1 MTQPPLSPDPKALL
15 HGVEEVV
22 ADPLRFKAKLMIG
35 ENAYASLRTINRG
48 RELWDVLGTAGT
60 GAAIASSSAVASTFF
75 APTGLLGLLGIGA
88 AVTPIGWVAFAALTS
103 GGACYGL
110 YRLLGNAKG
119 SRVIEI
125 PKFLNTPLDTLGLGM
140 FDLMAPVA
148 LRLAAVD
155 GQVDPQEREF
165 LTSHLVD
172 EWGLNREF
180 VTQGIRAIEPEV
192 MHGNIEAMA
201 TELADFLH
209 TNPDCNHL
217 AIASELSQFL
227 RQMLEASGELT
238 AQEELTLALV
248 MTTLSTAPA
257 GEWSKA
263 WLRARSHAGDT
274 AGRLRQS
281 ATKAADWA
289 QQHAPTGEQLRTGTA
304 HATSQTLKV
313 LRNAVNWAHDKLPA
327 STSDPHATKPESSAG
342 RTPGGAPRKRG

>member
-1 MTQPPLSPDPKALL
+1 
-15 HGVEEVV
+15 VV
-22 ADPLRFKAKLMIG
+22 
-35 ENAYASLRTINRG
+35 
-48 RELWDVLGTAGT
+48 GTAGT
-60 GAAIASSSAVASTFF
+60 GAAIASSSVVASTFF

-110 YRLLGNAKG
+110 YRLLGDAKG

-140 FDLMAPVA
+140 FDLIAPVA

-192 MHGNIEAMA
+192 MHGDIEAMA
-201 TELADFLH
+201 RELAEFLH
-209 TNPDCNHL
+209 ANPDCNHL
-217 AIASELSQFL
+217 AIADELSRFL

-238 AQEELTLALV
+238 AEEDVTWAQV
-248 MTTLSTAPA
+248 RTTLSSAPA

-263 WLRARSHAGDT
+263 WLKARSHAGDT
-274 AGRLRQS
+274 AERLRQS

-289 QQHAPTGEQLRTGTA
+289 QQKAPTGEQLRTGTA
-304 HATSQTLKV
+304 LATSQALKS
-313 LRNAVNWAHDKLPA
+313 LRKAVNWAHDKLPA
-327 STSDPHATKPESSAG
+327 PPSDSTPTRPGSGGAAG
-342 RTPGGAPRKRG
+342 PGGTPGKHS

>member
-1 MTQPPLSPDPKALL
+1 MTQPPSLAGPKSLL
-15 HGVEEVV
+15 DGIEEVV

-60 GAAIASSSAVASTFF
+60 GAAVASSSVVASTFF
-75 APTGLLGLLGIGA
+75 APTGLLGLLGIGT

-140 FDLMAPVA
+140 FDLVAPVA

-165 LTSHLVD
+165 LTAHLVD

-180 VTQGIRAIEPEV
+180 VTRGIRAIEPEV

-201 TELADFLH
+201 KELADFLH
-209 TNPDCNHL
+209 ANPDCNHR
-217 AIASELSQFL
+217 AIAGELSQFL
-227 RQMLEASGELT
+227 RQMLEASGALT
-238 AQEELTLALV
+238 AQEEVTLALV

-263 WLRARSHAGDT
+263 WLKARSHAGDT

-281 ATKAADWA
+281 ASMAADWA
-289 QQHAPTGEQLRTGTA
+289 QQNTPTGEQLRTGTA
-304 HATSQTLKV
+304 LATSQALKS
-313 LRNAVNWAHDKLPA
+313 LRKAVNWAHDKLPA
-327 STSDPHATKPESSAG
+327 PPGSPSATQPESDVAG
-342 RTPGGAPRKRG
+342 TPSSMPGKHG

>member
-1 MTQPPLSPDPKALL
+1 MTQPPYLPGPKALL
-15 HGVEEVV
+15 EDIEEVV
-22 ADPLRFKAKLMIG
+22 ADPLRFKAKLRIG
-35 ENAYASLRTINRG
+35 ENAYVSLRAINRG

-60 GAAIASSSAVASTFF
+60 GAAVASSSVVASTFF

-110 YRLLGNAKG
+110 YRLLGSAKG

-165 LTSHLVD
+165 LISHLVD

-180 VTQGIRAIEPEV
+180 VTKGIRAIEPEV
-192 MHGNIEAMA
+192 MHGDIEAMA
-201 TELADFLH
+201 KELADFLH
-209 TNPDCNHL
+209 ANPDCNHL
-217 AIASELSQFL
+217 AIADELSQFL

-238 AQEELTLALV
+238 AQEEVTLALV
-248 MTTLSTAPA
+248 TTTLSTAPA
-257 GEWSKA
+257 GEWGRA
-263 WLRARSHAGDT
+263 WRKARSHAGDT
-274 AGRLRQS
+274 AERLRQS
-281 ATKAADWA
+281 ATRAADWA
-289 QQHAPTGEQLRTGTA
+289 QQNTPTGEQLRTGTA
-304 HATSQTLKV
+304 LAASQA
-313 LRNAVNWAHDKLPA
+313 LRSLRKAVNWAHDKLPA
-327 STSDPHATKPESSAG
+327 SPSDPVATRPQSGAV
-342 RTPGGAPRKRG
+342 RTPGGTPKQRD

>member
-1 MTQPPLSPDPKALL
+1 MTQPLSSAEQKTLL
-15 HGVEEVV
+15 DGIEEVV

-48 RELWDVLGTAGT
+48 RELWDVVGTAGT
-60 GAAIASSSAVASTFF
+60 GAAIASSSVVASTFF

-140 FDLMAPVA
+140 FDLMAPLA

-165 LTSHLVD
+165 LTNHLVN
-172 EWGLNREF
+172 EWGLNRAF
-180 VTQGIRAIEPEV
+180 VTQGIRAIELAV
-192 MHGNIEAMA
+192 MHGDIEAMA
-201 TELADFLH
+201 KELADFLH
-209 TNPDCNHL
+209 ANPDCNHL
-217 AIASELSQFL
+217 AIADELSQFL

-238 AQEELTLALV
+238 ANEEVTLALA
-248 MTTLSTAPA
+248 MTTLCTAPA

-263 WLRARSHAGDT
+263 WFTAKSHAGDAT
-274 AGRLRQS
+274 GRLRQS

-289 QQHAPTGEQLRTGTA
+289 YQHAPTGEQLLTGA
-304 HATSQTLKV
+304 ALATSQALKS
-313 LRNAVNWAHDKLPA
+313 LRQAVNWAHDKLPA
-327 STSDPHATKPESSAG
+327 PPGDPSITDKLSGRADTPSGKPD
-342 RTPGGAPRKRG
+342 KRG

>member
-1 MTQPPLSPDPKALL
+1 MTQPPSAPGPKALL
-15 HGVEEVV
+15 DDIEEVV
-22 ADPLRFKAKLMIG
+22 ADPLRFKARLMIG

-48 RELWDVLGTAGT
+48 RELWDVAGTAGT

-75 APTGLLGLLGIGA
+75 APTGLLGLLGIGT
-88 AVTPIGWVAFAALTS
+88 AVTPIGWVAFAALAS

-201 TELADFLH
+201 KELADFLH
-209 TNPDCNHL
+209 ANPDCNHL
-217 AIASELSQFL
+217 AIADELSQFL

-238 AQEELTLALV
+238 AQEEVTLALV

-263 WLRARSHAGDT
+263 WLKARSHAGDT

-289 QQHAPTGEQLRTGTA
+289 QQITPTGEQLRTGTA
-304 HATSQTLKV
+304 IATSKALKS
-313 LRNAVNWAHDKLPA
+313 LRHAVNWTHDKLPA
-327 STSDPHATKPESSAG
+327 PSSDPPATKPESGAAKISSG
-342 RTPGGAPRKRG
+342 TPPRGG

>member
-1 MTQPPLSPDPKALL
+1 MTQSPSLPGPKALL
-15 HGVEEVV
+15 DGIEEVV
-22 ADPLRFKAKLMIG
+22 SDPLRFKAKLMIG
-35 ENAYASLRTINRG
+35 ENAYLSLRAINRG
-48 RELWDVLGTAGT
+48 RELWDVMGTAGT
-60 GAAIASSSAVASTFF
+60 GAAVASSSLVASTFF

-155 GQVDPQEREF
+155 GQVDLQEREF
-165 LTSHLVD
+165 LTAHLVN

-180 VTQGIRAIEPEV
+180 VMQGIRAIEPEV
-192 MHGNIEAMA
+192 MYGSIEAMA
-201 TELADFLH
+201 KELADFLH
-209 TNPDCNHL
+209 ASPDCNHL
-217 AIASELSQFL
+217 AIADELSQFL

-238 AQEELTLALV
+238 AQEEVALALV
-248 MTTLSTAPA
+248 MTTLATAPE
-257 GEWSKA
+257 GDWSKT
-263 WLRARSHAGDT
+263 WLKASSHAGDA

-289 QQHAPTGEQLRTGTA
+289 QQNTPTVEQLRTGTA
-304 HATSQTLKV
+304 LATSQTLKS
-313 LRNAVNWAHDKLPA
+313 LRKVVNWAHDKLPEPPNEPT
-327 STSDPHATKPESSAG
+327 STKSDTGAAGTQGGKPG
-342 RTPGGAPRKRG
+342 

>member
-1 MTQPPLSPDPKALL
+1 MTQPASLPGPKALL
-15 HGVEEVV
+15 DGIEEVV
-22 ADPLRFKAKLMIG
+22 ADPLRFKAKLRIG
-35 ENAYASLRTINRG
+35 EDAYVSLRTIKRG

-60 GAAIASSSAVASTFF
+60 GAAVASSSVVASTFF
-75 APTGLLGLLGIGA
+75 APTGLLGLLGIGT

-140 FDLMAPVA
+140 FDLIAPVA

-165 LTSHLVD
+165 LTSHLV
-172 EWGLNREF
+172 EAWGLNREF
-180 VTQGIRAIEPEV
+180 VTLGIQAIEPEV

-201 TELADFLH
+201 KELADFLH
-209 TNPDCNHL
+209 ANPDCNHL
-217 AIASELSQFL
+217 AIADELSQFL

-238 AQEELTLALV
+238 AQEEVTLALV
-248 MTTLSTAPA
+248 TTTLSTAPA

-263 WLRARSHAGDT
+263 WLKARSHAGDA

-281 ATKAADWA
+281 AAKAADWA
-289 QQHAPTGEQLRTGTA
+289 QQNTPTAEQLRTGTA
-304 HATSQTLKV
+304 VATSHALKS
-313 LRNAVNWAHDKLPA
+313 LRKAVNWAHDKLP
-327 STSDPHATKPESSAG
+327 SPPNDPTTKESENAAARPPG
-342 RTPGGAPRKRG
+342 GTPGKCG

>member
-1 MTQPPLSPDPKALL
+1 MTQPPLLAGQKTLL
-15 HGVEEVV
+15 EGIEEVV

-35 ENAYASLRTINRG
+35 EDAYVSLRTIKRG

-60 GAAIASSSAVASTFF
+60 GATIASSSLVASTFF
-75 APTGLLGLLGIGA
+75 APTGLLGLLGIGT

-155 GQVDPQEREF
+155 GHVDPQEREF
-165 LTSHLVD
+165 LTAHLVD

-192 MHGNIEAMA
+192 VHGDIEAMA
-201 TELADFLH
+201 KELADFLH
-209 TNPDCNHL
+209 ANPDCNHL
-217 AIASELSQFL
+217 AIADELSLFL

-238 AQEELTLALV
+238 EQEEVALALA
-248 MTTLSTAPA
+248 MSTLSTAPPGKWSTAWHTA
-257 GEWSKA
+257 G
-263 WLRARSHAGDT
+263 SHAGVA

-281 ATKAADWA
+281 ASKAADWA
-289 QQHAPTGEQLRTGTA
+289 QQNTPSGEQFRTGA
-304 HATSQTLKV
+304 ALATSQALKS
-313 LRNAVNWAHDKLPA
+313 LRKAANWAHDKLPA
-327 STSDPHATKPESSAG
+327 PPGDPSTTKPESSAAG
-342 RTPGGAPRKRG
+342 TPGMSPGKRG

>member
-1 MTQPPLSPDPKALL
+1 MTQPPSLPGPKAPLD
-15 HGVEEVV
+15 GIEEVV

-35 ENAYASLRTINRG
+35 ENAYVSLRMINRS
-48 RELWDVLGTAGT
+48 RELWDVVGTAGT
-60 GAAIASSSAVASTFF
+60 GAAIASSSVVASTFF

-88 AVTPIGWVAFAALTS
+88 AVTPIGWVAFAALAS

-140 FDLMAPVA
+140 FDLVAPLA

-155 GQVDPQEREF
+155 GQVDPHEREF
-165 LTSHLVD
+165 LTCHLVD

-192 MHGNIEAMA
+192 MQGVIEAMA
-201 TELADFLH
+201 KELADFLH
-209 TNPDCNHL
+209 ANPDCNHL
-217 AIASELSQFL
+217 AIADELSQFL

-238 AQEELTLALV
+238 AQEEVTLALV
-248 MTTLSTAPA
+248 MTTLCTAPA

-263 WLRARSHAGDT
+263 WLKARSHAGDT

-281 ATKAADWA
+281 ATEVVDWA
-289 QQHAPTGEQLRTGTA
+289 QRNTPTGEQLRTGTA
-304 HATSQTLKV
+304 RASTKV
-313 LRNAVNWAHDKLPA
+313 LKSLSKAVKWAHDKLPA
-327 STSDPHATKPESSAG
+327 PPSDPVATKPESGAA
-342 RTPGGAPRKRG
+342 RTPGGAPGKRG